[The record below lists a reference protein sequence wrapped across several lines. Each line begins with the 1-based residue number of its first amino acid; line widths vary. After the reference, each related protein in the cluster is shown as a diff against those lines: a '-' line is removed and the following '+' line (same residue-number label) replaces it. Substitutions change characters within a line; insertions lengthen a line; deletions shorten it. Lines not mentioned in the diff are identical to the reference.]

1 MGQPSSRIARGRF
14 ASSRYD
20 DHGMRRKRF
29 MKAKDLDK
37 QFDAGK
43 DLTKYL
49 DLSRARRVNETPK
62 RVNVDFPAWMIHSLD
77 KEASR
82 LGVTRQ
88 SIIKVWISE
97 R

>member
-1 MGQPSSRIARGRF
+1 
-14 ASSRYD
+14 
-20 DHGMRRKRF
+20 

-37 QFDAGK
+37 LFDTGG
-43 DLTKYL
+43 DITKFL
-49 DLSRARRVNETPK
+49 DISRAKRTNEAPK
-62 RVNVDFPAWMIHSLD
+62 RVNVDFPSWMIHSLD

-97 R
+97 RLGHRPA

>member
-1 MGQPSSRIARGRF
+1 
-14 ASSRYD
+14 
-20 DHGMRRKRF
+20 

-37 QFDAGK
+37 KFDAGE
-43 DLTKYL
+43 DISKYL

-62 RVNVDFPAWMIHSLD
+62 RVNVDFPAWMVHSLD
-77 KEASR
+77 KEAGR

-97 R
+97 RLGGRRA

>member
-1 MGQPSSRIARGRF
+1 
-14 ASSRYD
+14 
-20 DHGMRRKRF
+20 
-29 MKAKDLDK
+29 DK
-37 QFDAGK
+37 LFDSGG
-43 DLTKYL
+43 DISKYL
-49 DLSRARRVNETPK
+49 DLSRANRINEAPK

-97 R
+97 RLGHRNA